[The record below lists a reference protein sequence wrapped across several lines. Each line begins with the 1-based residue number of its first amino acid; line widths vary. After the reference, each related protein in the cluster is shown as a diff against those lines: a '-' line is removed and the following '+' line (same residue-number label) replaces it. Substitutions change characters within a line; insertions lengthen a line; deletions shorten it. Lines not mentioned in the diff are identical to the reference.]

1 VDLELIDELKPEP
14 SFATE
19 MGKTFLLSA
28 VATAGT
34 FAGLVAFGYVAAWI
48 KLRQEK
54 KLKENEVTETK

>member
-1 VDLELIDELKPEP
+1 VDLELIDELKPET

-19 MGKTFLLSA
+19 LGKTFLLSA

-34 FAGLVAFGYVAAWI
+34 FAGLIAFGYVAAWV

-54 KLKENEVTETK
+54 KLEAYKVTET